1 MNSKKQRLDCLLVTR
16 GLYESRE
23 KAKRAIMSGLILVDK
38 KLVDKPGTEVDIESA
53 IEIKGD
59 SCPYVSRGG
68 LKLEKALNVFNINV
82 KNKVIID
89 VGASTGGFT
98 HCLLNFGAKKVY
110 AIDVGYGQLDWKL
123 RNDPRVVAIERKN
136 IRYINLDDIGEKCD
150 IATIDVSF
158 ISLKKVI
165 PAVIKLLI
173 EQGEIIA
180 LIKPQFETE
189 RQKVGKKGVVK
200 SPNTHYEVVNSIIQ
214 FCEENDISFNDI
226 TYSPI
231 IGPKGNIEYLIHL
244 IKSNTNFTG
253 INKDKI
259 IKETIKIAHEN
270 LIKK

>member
-1 MNSKKQRLDCLLVTR
+1 
-16 GLYESRE
+16 
-23 KAKRAIMSGLILVDK
+23 MSGLILVDK

-53 IEIKGD
+53 REIKGD